1 MVEAKRMNP
10 LVINVLPP
18 EMVEEIL
25 KHLNFQEIKQAR
37 LICKRWEEIIGN
49 GNLVRKASG
58 MIFSHVFK

>member
-1 MVEAKRMNP
+1 MVEAKRINS

-25 KHLNFQEIKQAR
+25 KHLNFKEIKQAR